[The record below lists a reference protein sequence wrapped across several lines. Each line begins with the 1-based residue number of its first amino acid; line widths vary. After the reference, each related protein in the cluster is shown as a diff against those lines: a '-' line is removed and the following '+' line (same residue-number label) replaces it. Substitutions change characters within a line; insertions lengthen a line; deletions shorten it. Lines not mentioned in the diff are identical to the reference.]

1 MKIYKSK
8 FLGDAKIPVIL
19 DTIYDDIKK
28 AYTGGAVD
36 VYNPSFGF
44 YPNLALSPKGIVEEN
59 LNSSKIKEKS
69 KGFYYDVNSLYP
81 YVMKENFM
89 PVGEPIFFD
98 GDILQAPYQ
107 ELQLMKIENTS
118 KPFGIFEVEVETP
131 CDLKNPILQV
141 KHKTELGGFR
151 TIAPLGS

>member
-8 FLGDAKIPVIL
+8 FLGNSKIPVIL

-44 YPNLALSPKGIVEEN
+44 DPKSSCNEVDSFISKNKDNPKGY
-59 LNSSKIKEKS
+59 
-69 KGFYYDVNSLYP
+69 YYDVNSLYP
-81 YVMKENFM
+81 YVMKENPM
-89 PVGEPIFFD
+89 PVGNPVFFE
-98 GDILQAPYQ
+98 GNILKAPYQ
-107 ELQLMKIENTS
+107 ELQLMEIKNNS

-131 CDLKNPILQV
+131 CDLQNPILQV
-141 KHKTELGGFR
+141 KHKTEFGGFR
-151 TIAPLGS
+151 TIAPLGN